1 MTNVYHKTYPNPI
14 ITYIFLAFYYFYFL
28 FLFDFVSFWGK
39 GKFKEGVLKERE
51 NSACSFF
58 YLCKGPMYSGHALLC
73 VLWYSVHTKGLGPSS
88 SAIGKKTFCSKE
100 APFS

>member
-1 MTNVYHKTYPNPI
+1 MADVYHNTYPNPI

-39 GKFKEGVLKERE
+39 GKFEEGVLKERE

-58 YLCKGPMYSGHALLC
+58 TSAKVPCTAACIAMCAVVQRAHKGPWSIILC
-73 VLWYSVHTKGLGPSS
+73 YREENIL
-88 SAIGKKTFCSKE
+88 F
-100 APFS
+100 